1 MGSKATRVGDDG
13 DDAEATMAARG
24 STDIRQ
30 LSAEQLGQ
38 LGVSQIAY
46 VKAVMLD
53 GAVAFAIHAA
63 DGTPMAVAGDRDLAI
78 AAVRQHEMVPTLVH

>member
-1 MGSKATRVGDDG
+1 MGINTVSRSGESGETA
-13 DDAEATMAARG
+13 AEMI
-24 STDIRQ
+24 DIRQ

-46 VKAVMLD
+46 VKTVMLN

-63 DGTPMAVAGDRDLAI
+63 DGTPMAVADDRDLAI